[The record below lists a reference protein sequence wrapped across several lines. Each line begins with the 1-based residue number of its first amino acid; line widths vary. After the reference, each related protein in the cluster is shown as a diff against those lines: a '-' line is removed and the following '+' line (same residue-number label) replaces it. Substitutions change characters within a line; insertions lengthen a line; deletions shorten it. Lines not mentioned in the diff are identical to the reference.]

1 MSTKNK
7 LDKIIYLYTYILL
20 MENTKP
26 ELIEPGIRSFLRY
39 SLKKCHE
46 YKMTYYNTIANLVLF
61 VVFCLFVALLLYI
74 KYKGKP
80 TPEDLEEKDRQ
91 KKYYILERI
100 KNYQD
105 AKRIAHQELIT
116 GLPAFSY

>member
-7 LDKIIYLYTYILL
+7 LDKIIYIY

-26 ELIEPGIRSFLRY
+26 QLIEPGIKSFLRN

-46 YKMTYYNTIANLVLF
+46 FKINYYNNIANFALLLF
-61 VVFCLFVALLLYI
+61 FCLFISLLLYI

-80 TPEDLEEKDRQ
+80 TPEELEERDNQ
-91 KKYYILERI
+91 KKHYIIQKI
-100 KNYQD
+100 KNYRD

-116 GLPAFSY
+116 GLPDFSQS

>member
-1 MSTKNK
+1 MYT
-7 LDKIIYLYTYILL
+7 LYTVY
-20 MENTKP
+20 MENSKP
-26 ELIEPGIRSFLRY
+26 QLIEPGIKTFLRY

-46 YKMTYYNTIANLVLF
+46 FKMSYYNTIANIVIFAL
-61 VVFCLFVALLLYI
+61 FCLSVSLLLYI

-80 TPEDLEEKDRQ
+80 SPEELEEKDRQ
-91 KKYYILERI
+91 KKYYILEKI

-116 GLPAFSY
+116 GLPAFTY

>member
-1 MSTKNK
+1 
-7 LDKIIYLYTYILL
+7 

-46 YKMTYYNTIANLVLF
+46 YKMSYYNAIANLVLF
-61 VVFCLFVALLLYI
+61 GAFCLFVAALLYI

-80 TPEDLEEKDRQ
+80 TLEELQEKDRQ
-91 KKYYILERI
+91 KKYYILEKI

-116 GLPAFSY
+116 GLPAFST

>member
-7 LDKIIYLYTYILL
+7 LDKIIYTY

-26 ELIEPGIRSFLRY
+26 QLIEPGIKTFLKH

-46 YKMTYYNTIANLVLF
+46 FKMNYYNSITNVSLLVG
-61 VVFCLFVALLLYI
+61 FCLFVSLLLYI

-80 TPEDLEEKDRQ
+80 TEEELEEKENQ
-91 KKYYILERI
+91 KKHYIIQKI
-100 KNYQD
+100 KNYRD

-116 GLPAFSY
+116 GLPEFSY

>member
-1 MSTKNK
+1 MS
-7 LDKIIYLYTYILL
+7 
-20 MENTKP
+20 
-26 ELIEPGIRSFLRY
+26 
-39 SLKKCHE
+39 
-46 YKMTYYNTIANLVLF
+46 YYNTIANLVLF
-61 VVFCLFVALLLYI
+61 GVFCLFISILLYM

-80 TPEDLEEKDRQ
+80 SPEELEEKDRQ
-91 KKYYILERI
+91 KKCYILEKI

>member
-1 MSTKNK
+1 
-7 LDKIIYLYTYILL
+7 

-26 ELIEPGIRSFLRY
+26 QLIEPGIKTFLRH

-46 YKMTYYNTIANLVLF
+46 FKMNYYSNIANLSLF
-61 VVFCLFVALLLYI
+61 AFFCLFVSLLLYI

-80 TPEDLEEKDRQ
+80 SPEELQEKDNQ
-91 KKYYILERI
+91 KKHYIIEKI
-100 KNYQD
+100 KNYQN

-116 GLPAFSY
+116 GLPEFSY

>member
-1 MSTKNK
+1 
-7 LDKIIYLYTYILL
+7 
-20 MENTKP
+20 MENSKP
-26 ELIEPGIRSFLRY
+26 QLTEPGIKSFLNY

-46 YKMTYYNTIANLVLF
+46 FKTNYYNKITNLCLLVGF
-61 VVFCLFVALLLYI
+61 VVSLSLLLYI

-80 TPEDLEEKDRQ
+80 TPEEEEEKSLL
-91 KKYYILERI
+91 KKQHILTKI

>member
-1 MSTKNK
+1 
-7 LDKIIYLYTYILL
+7 

-26 ELIEPGIRSFLRY
+26 QLIEPGIKTFLRY

-46 YKMTYYNTIANLVLF
+46 FKMNYYNTIANLVIF
-61 VVFCLFVALLLYI
+61 VVFCFFVTLLLYV

-80 TPEDLEEKDRQ
+80 TPEELQEKDRQ
-91 KKYYILERI
+91 KKYYILEKI